1 MVSDEEIFQSYH
13 DLFMQIRDVV
23 IKHKKAAAFMG
34 RHGSLSRLINKRT
47 CHNAN

>member
-23 IKHKKAAAFMG
+23 IKHKKAAGF
-34 RHGSLSRLINKRT
+34 HGSASLSRLINKRT